1 LARNAWLIFASGAY
15 AALLVVIRGRPSLK
29 SDAGIFLS
37 VAGRLLDGDRLYVDV
52 LDNKDPLFY
61 YSHAAALAIGD
72 WRAPFLLDVVWLAIA
87 AGSTLLLLRAIGAS
101 RLAAAVGFVCLPLL
115 LTGAWYLAGYSML
128 AALSLAPLIAWLWIR
143 GSFAL
148 AGGLLCV
155 GLLFKVNLALVLISA
170 PVAFLLL
177 GVPAGP
183 ARSQAARAAA
193 GFGAVLAAGAAILVL
208 RGELYG
214 YLETVID
221 NVAYSRDVLVETG
234 RRTGILGH
242 VSAAANAVGSPWER
256 TAVASAFLL
265 AGVLA
270 VRTLRAR
277 PPGSPGRRGDP
288 AIRTLAA
295 LFLCTTVA
303 TAATLALT
311 AVWPHHLQMLAY
323 PGFLLIAF
331 LAMVIG
337 GSSPG
342 LPKGVAACASAGLVT
357 VLLGATAGYPAPRGS
372 ISTWL
377 GSGRSD
383 TADLL
388 ARAAE
393 DRFPR
398 LKGTTFAH
406 LGQNDEQAVGA
417 FLDKEYVLA
426 CPTIAQYVYSPELS
440 GVSRCIRDEQPQLL
454 LVTPSF
460 RPRTRAP
467 AEWNRLVA
475 HGSHLLSEE
484 YEPALTREA
493 GNGLIEVWTLRDRR
507 EWRPLASRPQR
518 PGLTPALSYAKRS

>member
-1 LARNAWLIFASGAY
+1 LISASGAF

-52 LDNKDPLFY
+52 LDNKDPFFY
-61 YSHAAALAIGD
+61 YSHAAALALGD
-72 WRAPFLLDVVWLAIA
+72 WRVPFLLDVVWLAIA
-87 AGSTLLLLRAIGAS
+87 AASTVLLLHAIGAS
-101 RLAAAVGFVCLPLL
+101 RLTAAVGFVCLPLL

-128 AALSLAPLIAWLWIR
+128 AALSFAPLIAWLWIR
-143 GSFAL
+143 GSFGL
-148 AGGLLCV
+148 AGALLCV

-177 GVPAGP
+177 GVPAGA
-183 ARSQAARAAA
+183 ARSQVARAAA
-193 GFGAVLAAGAAILVL
+193 GFGAVLAVGAAILLL
-208 RGELYG
+208 RGELHG
-214 YLETVID
+214 YLATVID
-221 NVAYSRDVLVETG
+221 NVAYSRDVLVATG

-242 VSAAANAVGSPWER
+242 VSAAANAVGSPGER
-256 TAVASAFLL
+256 GAVASAFLL

-270 VRTLRAR
+270 IRTLRAR
-277 PPGSPGRRGDP
+277 PVGSPRQRGAP

-323 PGFLLIAF
+323 PGLLLIAF

-337 GSSPG
+337 GSSRG
-342 LPKGVAACASAGLVT
+342 LPKAVAACATAGLVA

-372 ISTWL
+372 IATWL

-388 ARAAE
+388 AQAAE

-398 LKGTTFAH
+398 LEETTFAH
-406 LGQNDEQAVGA
+406 LGQNDEQAVAA

-440 GVSRCIRDEQPQLL
+440 GVSRCIRERQPQLL

-460 RPRTRAP
+460 KPRTRAR

-475 HGSHLLSEE
+475 RGSHLLREE
-484 YEPALTREA
+484 YEFALAREA
-493 GNGLIEVWTLRDRR
+493 GNGPIEVWTLRDRR
-507 EWRPLASRPQR
+507 EGRPPRRGLKDLALPRP
-518 PGLTPALSYAKRS
+518 LSYAK